1 MKISAFLQILLA
13 ILLALTSIS
22 AVACSQPNPPPPNRN
37 QLSTAPDPGKLNTVE
52 RDVTYGTV
60 DDVDL
65 KMDIYYPAVAAGPV
79 PALLH
84 VHGGGW
90 TKGDKA
96 LTAGIID
103 IINLLRQGYLV
114 ASINYRLAPEYKFPA
129 QIQDVKCAVR
139 YLRAHASEY
148 GIDPDRIGA
157 FGGSAGGHLVAL
169 LGVTDDSAGF
179 DNSGGWSQQS
189 SRVQAVAD
197 MFGPSDLTIIFK
209 GAMPPLLIQVFG
221 TRDRNNDIVVQASPI
236 THVTADDPPFLILHG
251 DRDTLVPVS
260 QSQMLHEK
268 LLAAGITSTL
278 IVVKNAGH
286 GFMPAGGIPDPNPFK
301 LSQLLINFFNQ
312 HLK

>member
-1 MKISAFLQILLA
+1 MKIILYTQLLLV
-13 ILLALTSIS
+13 IVLALLPVSTI
-22 AVACSQPNPPPPNRN
+22 ACIQLDQPTTTETE
-37 QLSTAPDPGKLNTVE
+37 QSPGPVPKKLGTVE
-52 RDVTYGTV
+52 RDITYGEV
-60 DDVDL
+60 DDVEL
-65 KMDIYYPAVAAGPV
+65 KMDIYYPTTATGPV

-103 IINLLRQGYLV
+103 IIRLLRQGYLV

-129 QIQDVKCAVR
+129 QIEDVKCAVR

-169 LGVTDDSAGF
+169 LAVADDSAGF
-179 DNSGGWSQQS
+179 NDSGGWSQQS
-189 SRVQAVAD
+189 SRVQAVTD
-197 MFGPSDLTIIFK
+197 MFGPSDLTTIFR

-221 TRDRNNDIVVQASPI
+221 TPDRNSDIVVQASPV
-236 THVTADDPPFLILHG
+236 THVTEDDPPFLILHG
-251 DRDTLVPVS
+251 DKDKLVPVS
-260 QSQMLHEK
+260 QSQTLHEK
-268 LLAAGITSTL
+268 LVAAGVSSTL
-278 IVVKNAGH
+278 IIVKNGGH
-286 GFMPAGGIPDPNPFK
+286 GFMPVGGIPDPNPFE
-301 LSQLLINFFNQ
+301 LSQLLIDFFNQ